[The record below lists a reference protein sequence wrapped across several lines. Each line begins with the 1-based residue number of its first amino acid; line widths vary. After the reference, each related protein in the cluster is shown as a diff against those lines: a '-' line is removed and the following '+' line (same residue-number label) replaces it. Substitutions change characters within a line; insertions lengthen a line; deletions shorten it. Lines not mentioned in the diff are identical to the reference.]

1 NSTTPPWT
9 SYHVLIAAGV
19 LYALAFLS
27 AGVLAAS
34 PRLLEFLFPAPPN
47 SQGGDTNKWPGWL
60 SDLLPARAVQAWLP
74 GIRLALVLLGLRGGW
89 TDPERPYWSVAAV
102 LTASVVAAA
111 LAIWSRRQS
120 YVYVSGLLANLAGV
134 LVWVALGPDTLNG
147 FVVVNALGLALASLA
162 WSAIELA
169 LRQPPS
175 AVALQGHAWPFAHA
189 ALVAALALLSIAMAI
204 QVTQGWIGSIPLAEM
219 ILAWL

>member
-1 NSTTPPWT
+1 GEPMTGGWGQVGHPAGWLALLASVGVVFWHADQSSAALRVHVLGALGAGVVVLASCTPNSTTPPWT

-19 LYALAFLS
+19 LYALAFLI

-34 PRLLEFLFPAPPN
+34 PRLLEFFFPAPPN

-74 GIRLALVLLGLRGGW
+74 GIGLALVLLGLRGGW

-111 LAIWSRRQS
+111 LASWGRRQS
-120 YVYVSGLLANLAGV
+120 YVYASGVMANPAGI
-134 LVWVALGPDTLNG
+134 LVCVRRGPAPRPG
-147 FVVVNALGLALASLA
+147 
-162 WSAIELA
+162 
-169 LRQPPS
+169 
-175 AVALQGHAWPFAHA
+175 
-189 ALVAALALLSIAMAI
+189 
-204 QVTQGWIGSIPLAEM
+204 
-219 ILAWL
+219 